1 MLNSRRGLLPTMF
14 VLLAFVLVFGAACS
28 SGDDD
33 VTTTSSSGTAAE
45 PAAAAAAPAAAAA
58 AAAPVKVAVSGI
70 GAQEAAPAAAP
81 VARKADVSAAP
92 VEAKVNRVIFGL
104 ITPSTE
110 HYTPAKQG
118 PPTSQPLTPM
128 YEYLVGMDPVSGALI
143 PQLAT
148 EWEVDADGKSWR
160 FKLRKG
166 VQFHNGWGEFTGKDV
181 KHTWQQ
187 IAADDALHGNHGSF
201 KRFVSDVEIVND
213 YEVVF
218 RAPNPTADLFILTS
232 ELSQSLLIQSKDHRD
247 AAGLP
252 TLGSGEGPTA
262 GTGPYRFTKG
272 VPGSLIRYERT
283 PSKHWRMTPDFQE
296 LEIRWMPEASTR
308 LAGLLAG
315 EIHLTIIPQDNVE
328 QAKKA
333 GMKLVTGNV
342 PGLRTFFSIRCCV
355 RLPADLKNRLK
366 QPAYDAAFKYP
377 DAPMQDIRVR
387 EAINRAIDRDA
398 LNTAF
403 FGGKGETMVLNNF
416 HPTREG
422 WNPSWAERFESL
434 YGYDPAKAKAL
445 LADAGYGP
453 NNVLEIGLQ
462 SKNLSHYSGSL
473 DVVDATVEYLRAIGI
488 KPKLIVQDSATESA
502 EGRAFKQSNR
512 LTITGTS
519 SHLLLGIRVYATH
532 STPRTG
538 NPEWGDT
545 DKLFIDIR
553 GTLDPVKQL
562 KWLDELGELT
572 FLRYQT
578 VPLFWLPPEAI
589 VNPDI
594 VSDYIFP
601 GAITSTWTH
610 LEFIKAA
617 Q

>member
-1 MLNSRRGLLPTMF
+1 MMDRFVFQIKPILFLMLAL
-14 VLLAFVLVFGAACS
+14 VLAAAMACS
-28 SGDDD
+28 SGSDS
-33 VTTTSSSGTAAE
+33 TTAATTAVTAA
-45 PAAAAAAPAAAAA
+45 PAAPAAPAAAAA
-58 AAAPVKVAVSGI
+58 PEKVAVSGI

-81 VARKADVSAAP
+81 AAPKTLNAAP
-92 VEAKVNRVIFGL
+92 VEAKVKRVVMGL

-148 EWEVDADGKSWR
+148 GWSVDADGKSWR
-160 FKLRKG
+160 FTLRED

-201 KRFVSDVEIVND
+201 KRFVSDVEIIND
-213 YEVVF
+213 HEVIF
-218 RAPNPTADLFILTS
+218 RAPSPTADLFILTS
-232 ELSQSLLIQSKDHRD
+232 QLSQSLLIQSKAHRD

-272 VPGSLIRYERT
+272 VPGSLIRYEQT
-283 PSKHWRMTPDFQE
+283 PYKHWRITPDFKE

-315 EIHLTIIPQDNVE
+315 EIHLTTIPQDNVD

-342 PGLRTFFSIRCCV
+342 PGLRTFYSIRCCV
-355 RLPADLKNRLK
+355 RLPADLKTRLK
-366 QPAYDAAFKYP
+366 QPAYDAPFKYP

-387 EAINRAIDRDA
+387 EAINRSIDRDA
-398 LNTAF
+398 LNEAF
-403 FGGKGETMVLNNF
+403 FGGKGEKMVVNNF

-422 WNPSWAERFESL
+422 WNASWADRFESL

-453 NNVLEIGLQ
+453 DNVLEINLQ

-488 KPKLIVQDSATESA
+488 KPKLIVQDPATESA

-553 GTLDPVKQL
+553 GTLDAAKQL
-562 KWLDELGELT
+562 AWLDELGEKT
-572 FLRYQT
+572 FVRYQT
-578 VPLFWLPPEAI
+578 VPLFWLPPEAV
-589 VNPDI
+589 VNPEI
-594 VSDYIFP
+594 ESDYIFP
-601 GAITSTWTH
+601 GSITSTWTH
-610 LEFIKAA
+610 LDFIKAA

>member
-1 MLNSRRGLLPTMF
+1 MYRSLFGVKPIL
-14 VLLAFVLVFGAACS
+14 LLALVLALAAACS
-28 SGDDD
+28 SGGE
-33 VTTTSSSGTAAE
+33 VTTTSGTTAA
-45 PAAAAAAPAAAAA
+45 PAAPAAPAAAAVAAAPAAPVITSVGTPVA
-58 AAAPVKVAVSGI
+58 AAAPIKPTG
-70 GAQEAAPAAAP
+70 GAAMAAA
-81 VARKADVSAAP
+81 VK
-92 VEAKVNRVIFGL
+92 AKVKRVVFGL

-181 KHTWQQ
+181 KHTWQE

-247 AAGLP
+247 ASGLP

-262 GTGPYRFTKG
+262 GTGPYRFAKG

-283 PSKHWRMTPDFQE
+283 PSKHWRMTPDFPE

-315 EIHLTIIPQDNVE
+315 EIHLTTIPQDNVK
-328 QAKKA
+328 QAIKS

-366 QPAYDAAFKYP
+366 QPPYDAAFKYP

-403 FGGKGETMVLNNF
+403 FGGKGETMVVNNF

-453 NNVLEIGLQ
+453 NNVLEIELQ

-473 DVVDATVEYLRAIGI
+473 DVVDSTVEYLRDIGI

-578 VPLFWLPPEAI
+578 VPLFWLPPEAV
-589 VNPDI
+589 VNPEI
-594 VSDYIFP
+594 VSDYVFP

>member
-1 MLNSRRGLLPTMF
+1 MDRFVFQFKPILFLMLAL
-14 VLLAFVLVFGAACS
+14 VLAVATACS
-28 SGDDD
+28 SGSDS
-33 VTTTSSSGTAAE
+33 TTASTAAV
-45 PAAAAAAPAAAAA
+45 AAAPAAPAAAAA
-58 AAAPVKVAVSGI
+58 APTAAPSVFTGV
-70 GAQEAAPAAAP
+70 GAPEAAAAPAAP
-81 VARKADVSAAP
+81 KAGISLAP
-92 VEAKVNRVIFGL
+92 VEAKVKRVVFGL

-128 YEYLVGMDPVSGALI
+128 YEYLVGMDPKSGQLV

-148 EWEVDADGKSWR
+148 EWSVDADGKSWR
-160 FKLRKG
+160 FKLREG
-166 VQFHNGWGEFTGKDV
+166 VQFHNGWGEFTGRDV

-201 KRFVSDVEIVND
+201 KRFVSDVEIIND
-213 YEVVF
+213 HEVIF

-232 ELSQSLLIQSKDHRD
+232 QLSQSLLIQSKAHRD

-252 TLGSGEGPTA
+252 QLGSGEGPTA

-283 PSKHWRMTPDFQE
+283 PYEHWRITPDFKE

-315 EIHLTIIPQDNVE
+315 EIHLTTIPQDNVD

-355 RLPADLKNRLK
+355 RLPADIKTRNK
-366 QPAYDAAFKYP
+366 QPAYDAPFKYP

-398 LNTAF
+398 LNAAF
-403 FGGKGETMVLNNF
+403 FGGKGETMVVNNF

-453 NNVLEIGLQ
+453 DNVLEINLQ

-502 EGRAFKQSNR
+502 QGRDFQHSNR

-553 GTLDPVKQL
+553 GTLDAAKQL
-562 KWLDELGELT
+562 KWLDELGEKT
-572 FLRYQT
+572 FVRYQT
-578 VPLFWLPPEAI
+578 VPLFWLPPEAVI
-589 VNPDI
+589 NPDI

-610 LEFIKAA
+610 LDFIKAA